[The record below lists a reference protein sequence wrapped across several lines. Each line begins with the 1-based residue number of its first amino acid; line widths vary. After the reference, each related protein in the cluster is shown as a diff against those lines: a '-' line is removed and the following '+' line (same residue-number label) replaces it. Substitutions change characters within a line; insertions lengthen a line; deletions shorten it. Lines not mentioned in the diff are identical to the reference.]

1 MPSDT
6 EWFLCIY
13 TISYRSSCKVVFIHA
28 TRYRLAYHVTYTEH
42 VESLI
47 GRNGKVRSRL
57 CLAVLCLSHSRVSE
71 QSKLLRC

>member
-13 TISYRSSCKVVFIHA
+13 TISYRSRCKVVFIHA
-28 TRYRLAYHVTYTEH
+28 TMYGLAYHVTYTEH

-47 GRNGKVRSRL
+47 G
-57 CLAVLCLSHSRVSE
+57 
-71 QSKLLRC
+71 